1 MIYLISQY
9 NSAYTEQVLSPV
21 ADGFYVM
28 DETKG
33 HFQIILVASFLSVD
47 DTNTLP
53 WSSQFSLLMTL

>member
-21 ADGFYVM
+21 AEGFYVM

-33 HFQIILVASFLSVD
+33 HFQIILVASFLLVD
-47 DTNTLP
+47 DTNTHP
-53 WSSQFSLLMTL
+53 